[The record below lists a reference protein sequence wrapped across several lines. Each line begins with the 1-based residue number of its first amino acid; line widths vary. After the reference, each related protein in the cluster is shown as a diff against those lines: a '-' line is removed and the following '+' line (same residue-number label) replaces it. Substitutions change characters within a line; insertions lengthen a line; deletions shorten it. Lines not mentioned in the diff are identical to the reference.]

1 QAQEDSERLRSIVL
15 PMEEEIAQL
24 KSKLSRAEDLIR
36 GLQGPEVRRGALHS
50 SESLLSD
57 VETPSQVPPAHPGGE
72 GDEGFGPEGEEEPG
86 GSLAFAHG
94 CDSISIASSSTGS
107 LPSTGSLRPRRRPSL
122 EQEDT
127 ASLLSTG
134 TLVPESIYL
143 PPPGFQLV
151 PDREW
156 AQLQLEVKQY
166 QESLQQLEVVT
177 QEKRGLQEALR
188 RSSEDC
194 AKQVLVLLDQIQ
206 NSEQLLQNL
215 QATVWQTQH
224 RTQEQIADLAS
235 SHKRLSYEVQRLSE
249 ENEGLRGSRAPLTPT
264 EQPSLPS
271 SVQELQALVR
281 WRGCMY
287 GARVQLSTGGGGTA
301 RSPPQELQAL
311 VRWRGCMYGARV
323 QLALPPGA
331 AGTGAV
337 ARGYVWCQGTAE
349 HGGRGYSSLSPP
361 GAAGTGADVQR
372 LRGDLAQR
380 DQAVREGAAN
390 VPLAPQVQ
398 LERIRQAPSLEQ
410 VRSIVDGTR
419 LKDVAELKEP

>member
-281 WRGCMY
+281 WRGDMNGARVQLSTGGGGTARSPPPQELQALVRWRGCMYGARVQELQALVRWRGGMY

-311 VRWRGCMYGARV
+311 VRW
-323 QLALPPGA
+323 
-331 AGTGAV
+331 
-337 ARGYVWCQGTAE
+337 
-349 HGGRGYSSLSPP
+349 
-361 GAAGTGADVQR
+361 DVQR

>member
-1 QAQEDSERLRSIVL
+1 
-15 PMEEEIAQL
+15 
-24 KSKLSRAEDLIR
+24 
-36 GLQGPEVRRGALHS
+36 S

-107 LPSTGSLRPRRRPSL
+107 LRPRRRPSLEQEDTASLLATGSPGSLRPRRRPSLEQEDTASLLATGSEKKHRGFVRGQGRPRALGSWLTLSPQAQEDSERLRSIVLPMEEEIAQLKSKLSRAEDLIRGLQGPEGSLCSSSESLLSDVETPSQVPPAHPGGEGDEGFGPEGEEEPGGSLAFAHGCDSISIASSSTGSLRPRRRPSL

-271 SVQELQALVR
+271 SVQELQALVW
-281 WRGCMY
+281 WRG
-287 GARVQLSTGGGGTA
+287 V
-301 RSPPQELQAL
+301 
-311 VRWRGCMYGARV
+311 
-323 QLALPPGA
+323 
-331 AGTGAV
+331 
-337 ARGYVWCQGTAE
+337 
-349 HGGRGYSSLSPP
+349 
-361 GAAGTGADVQR
+361 
-372 LRGDLAQR
+372 
-380 DQAVREGAAN
+380 
-390 VPLAPQVQ
+390 
-398 LERIRQAPSLEQ
+398 
-410 VRSIVDGTR
+410 
-419 LKDVAELKEP
+419 